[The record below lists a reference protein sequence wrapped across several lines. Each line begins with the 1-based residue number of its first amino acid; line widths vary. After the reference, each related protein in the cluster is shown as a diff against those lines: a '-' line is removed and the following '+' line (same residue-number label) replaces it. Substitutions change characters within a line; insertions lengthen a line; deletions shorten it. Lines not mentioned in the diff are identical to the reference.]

1 MLLELACLHNL
12 IPCPVLAD
20 GTGSYILKN
29 IGSSESELKK
39 ARKAKYSVALQYL
52 VLEEISN

>member
-1 MLLELACLHNL
+1 MLELACLHNL
-12 IPCPVLAD
+12 ISCPFVAD
-20 GTGSYILKN
+20 GTGSYILKT
-29 IGSSESELKK
+29 IGSSESETKK